1 MLRGQELSMALDEI
15 EAIEAAYTRISQEVP
30 PRFSIS
36 TVSSSGSQRNVDDW
50 KFLSDPDLKP
60 QLEALDK
67 ILKDTW
73 NNARPNPPIELA
85 TCTSPGARL
94 LSLDGG
100 GIKGVSSLRILDA
113 IMKKVWKI
121 ENPQSDYPGEGMKV
135 HQYFQLAAG
144 TSTGGLAAVML
155 FRLRMYVPET
165 IQAYKDFAEAIFE
178 PKIFGWS
185 FKKLGGFGL
194 ALGNFWLKVKMV
206 FNQARYDPAALE
218 AKTKK
223 IVADHPPGSNGA
235 EVKLLD
241 PRRLPEEGKM

>member
-36 TVSSSGSQRNVDDW
+36 TVSSSGLQRNVDDW

-73 NNARPNPPIELA
+73 NNAPPNPPITLA
-85 TCTSPGARL
+85 TCTCPGTRL

-100 GIKGVSSLRILDA
+100 GVRGVSSLMILDA

-121 ENPQSDYPGEGMKV
+121 EKRQEAYPGKGVGV

-155 FRLRMYVPET
+155 FRLCMNVPEA
-165 IQAYKDFAEAIFE
+165 IKAYEDFAEAIFE
-178 PKIFGWS
+178 PKIFGWP

-194 ALGNFWLKVKMV
+194 ALGNFWLKLKMV
-206 FNQARYDPAALE
+206 FNRARYDPAALE
-218 AKTKK
+218 AKTKE
-223 IVADHPPGSNGA
+223 IVEDHTPGSKGA

-241 PRRLPEEGKM
+241 PDRLLKDGKM

>member
-1 MLRGQELSMALDEI
+1 MALDEI

-36 TVSSSGSQRNVDDW
+36 TVSSSGSQRKVNDW
-50 KFLSDPDLKP
+50 EILLGPDLKP
-60 QLEALDK
+60 QLDALGN
-67 ILKDTW
+67 ILKDIW
-73 NNARPNPPIELA
+73 NKARPNPPIALA
-85 TCTSPGARL
+85 TSASPGASL

-100 GIKGVSSLRILDA
+100 GVRGVSSLMILEA

-121 ENPQSDYPGEGMKV
+121 ENPQADYPDEGVKV

-155 FRLRMYVPET
+155 FRLRMHVPEAVK
-165 IQAYKDFAEAIFE
+165 AYEGFAEAVFE
-178 PKIFGWS
+178 PKIFGWP

-194 ALGNFWLKVKMV
+194 VLGNFWLKLKMV

-218 AKTKK
+218 AKTKE
-223 IVADHPPGSNGA
+223 IVAEHLPGSNGA

-241 PRRLPEEGKM
+241 PTRLPEDGKM

>member
-1 MLRGQELSMALDEI
+1 MALDEI
-15 EAIEAAYTRISQEVP
+15 EAIEAAYARISQEVP

-36 TVSSSGSQRNVDDW
+36 TVSSSGLQRNVDDW
-50 KFLSDPDLKP
+50 QFFSDPDLRP

-73 NNARPNPPIELA
+73 NNARPNPPIRLA
-85 TCTSPGARL
+85 ACTSPGTSL

-100 GIKGVSSLRILDA
+100 GVKGVSSLMILEA

-121 ENPQSDYPGEGMKV
+121 EKPKADYPDEGTKV

-155 FRLRMYVPET
+155 FRLRMYVPEA
-165 IQAYKDFAEAIFE
+165 IKAYEDFAEAIFE
-178 PKIFGWS
+178 PKIFGWP

-194 ALGNFWLKVKMV
+194 ALGNFWLKLKMV
-206 FNQARYDPAALE
+206 FNQPRYDPAALE
-218 AKTKK
+218 AKTKE
-223 IVADHPPGSNGA
+223 IVANHPPGSNGA

-241 PRRLPEEGKM
+241 PARLPEDGKM

>member
-1 MLRGQELSMALDEI
+1 MALDEI

-36 TVSSSGSQRNVDDW
+36 TASSSRLQRKVDDW
-50 KFLSDPDLKP
+50 KPLSDPDLKP

-67 ILKDTW
+67 ILKDIW
-73 NNARPNPPIELA
+73 NNARPNPPIALA

-100 GIKGVSSLRILDA
+100 GVKGVSSLMILEA
-113 IMKKVWKI
+113 IMKKVWTI
-121 ENPQSDYPGEGMKV
+121 ENPQADYPDEGMKV

-144 TSTGGLAAVML
+144 TSTGGLAAIML
-155 FRLRMYVPET
+155 FRLRMYVPEA
-165 IQAYKDFAEAIFE
+165 IKAYEDFAEAIFE
-178 PKIFGWS
+178 PKIFGWP

-194 ALGNFWLKVKMV
+194 ALGNFWLKLKMV
-206 FNQARYDPAALE
+206 FNQARYDPTALE
-218 AKTKK
+218 KKTKE
-223 IVADHPPGSNGA
+223 IVTDHPPGSNGA

-241 PRRLPEEGKM
+241 PERLPEDGKM

>member
-15 EAIEAAYTRISQEVP
+15 EAIETAYTRISQDGP

-36 TVSSSGSQRNVDDW
+36 TVSSSGLQRSVNDW
-50 KFLSDPDLKP
+50 KFLSDSDLKP

-73 NNARPNPPIELA
+73 NNARPNPPIALTTA
-85 TCTSPGARL
+85 ASPGARL

-113 IMKKVWKI
+113 IMKEVWKI
-121 ENPQSDYPGEGMKV
+121 ENPQADYPREGMRV

-155 FRLRMYVPET
+155 FRLHMYVPEA
-165 IQAYKDFAEAIFE
+165 IQAYKAFAEAIFE
-178 PKIFGWS
+178 PKIFGWQ
-185 FKKLGGFGL
+185 FKKLGTFGL
-194 ALGNFWLKVKMV
+194 ALGNFWLKLKMV
-206 FNQARYDPAALE
+206 LNQARYDSAALE
-218 AKTKK
+218 AKTKEL
-223 IVADHPPGSNGA
+223 VADHPPGSNGA

-241 PRRLPEEGKM
+241 LKRLPEDGKM